1 MSCPL
6 LFVQTPE
13 GLYFKTAILGASPD
27 KENTILV
34 NAQSQTVESIPTED
48 FPIQANITK
57 IAALLGFIQLK
68 LNKYAIIA
76 NTVEETGRLNGG
88 HIIYKVAQHSI
99 IPIKSTNSLIDSDD
113 VEYLKLLETQ
123 MNNATLYFSYTYDLT
138 NSLQRNENLGNITSY
153 HWNNVDTRFFWNY
166 YITEDLRSAALTD
179 KSIGRFIQPVIYGY
193 AKVLDTVFNNTPI
206 AIGLITRR
214 SRFRAGTRYFR
225 RGVDNDGN
233 VGNYNENEQ
242 ILVVQNKKDSTIDVF
257 SFLQTRGSVPVY
269 WAEIN
274 NLKYKPNLVLG
285 DNSTL
290 EATQKHFDQQVE
302 LYGDNYLV
310 NLVNQKGHE
319 LPVKQAYENAVDQLN
334 NPRLHYVYFDFHHE
348 CRKMQ
353 WHRVKLL
360 IDQLSEMG
368 LSNNDFFHKIVDTN
382 GTTTIRVV
390 SNQSSTVRTNCMD
403 CLDRTNVVQSVLAHW
418 ILQREFEVSKVI
430 SNGHLW
436 ESDKSLLSIFQNLW
450 ADNADA
456 VSISYSG
463 TGALKTDFTRTG
475 KRTYIGAFNDFVNSA
490 SRYYQ
495 NNLTDG
501 PRQDSYDL
509 FLGNFRPYEFTM
521 TSPFTDKRPFLTQV
535 LPTIFYAALTVLL
548 ATVFF
553 PKNYFT
559 SKKNLLFFLGSLV
572 AVILSL
578 KEIFQNGMQYVNW
591 PRLVDVGFLESN
603 TPYKDKGNKSNNFK
617 FIPSNKY
624 MKPVSSKRE

>member
-6 LFVQTPE
+6 LFAQTNE
-13 GLYFKTAILGASPD
+13 GLYFKTAISGASAD
-27 KENTILV
+27 QENAIFLGS
-34 NAQSQTVESIPTED
+34 QSQSIDSIPVEE
-48 FPIQANITK
+48 FPIQGKVTK
-57 IAALLGFIQLK
+57 IAALLGVISLK

-76 NTVEETGRLNGG
+76 NIVEETGRLNGG
-88 HIIYKVAQHSI
+88 HIIYKVAQHSVV
-99 IPIKSTNSLIDSDD
+99 PIRSTARLVDSDD

-123 MNNATLYFSYTYDLT
+123 LNNATLFFSYTYDLT
-138 NSLQRNENLGNITSY
+138 NSMQRNEKIGNLTSY
-153 HWNNVDTRFFWNY
+153 NWENVDTRFFWNH
-166 YITEDLRSAALTD
+166 YITDPLRTAASKD

-193 AKVLDTVFNNTPI
+193 AKVVDTIFNSTPI

-225 RGVDNDGN
+225 RGVDEDGN

-242 ILVVQNKKDSTIDVF
+242 ILVVQNTKDSTCDVF
-257 SFLQTRGSVPVY
+257 AFLQTRGSVPVY

-290 EATQKHFDQQVE
+290 QSTKKHFDQQVE

-319 LPVKQAYENAVDQLN
+319 LPVKNSYENAVDQLN
-334 NPRLHYVYFDFHHE
+334 NPKLHYVYFDFHHE

-368 LSNNDFFHKIVDTN
+368 LSNDDVFHKIVDQN
-382 GTTTIRVV
+382 GITTVRVV
-390 SNQSSTVRTNCMD
+390 TRQGSTVRTNCMD

-418 ILQREFEVSKVI
+418 VLQKEFEI
-430 SNGHLW
+430 SNVTNEGNLW

-456 VSISYSG
+456 VSVSYSG

-475 KRTYIGAFNDFVNSA
+475 KRTRVGAFNDFINSA

-509 FLGNFRPYEFTM
+509 FLGNFKPYEYTM
-521 TSPFTDKRPFLTQV
+521 TSPFLDKRPFGIQF
-535 LPTIFYAALTVLL
+535 LPTILYAAFTVLL
-548 ATVFF
+548 ATIFF

-559 SKKNLLFFLGSLV
+559 SKKNLLFFLVSLIM
-572 AVILSL
+572 VILSL
-578 KEIFQNGMQYVNW
+578 KVIFQNGMQYVNW
-591 PRLVDVGFLESN
+591 PKLVDVGFLTSN
-603 TPYKDKGNKSNNFK
+603 TTYSDKTKSEKGFK
-617 FIPSNKY
+617 YIASSKY
-624 MKPVSSKRE
+624 VKPVSSKKE